1 MIIEEVEMGKRFT
14 DSGMWDR
21 PWFRKLKPAEKCA
34 IRYIL
39 DKCDNV
45 GVWIPDFETAEFFIG
60 ETVDWDSLPNKV
72 NGNVKVLDNGKW
84 WVVDFVKFQH
94 ADLFSGSRSNACLSY
109 IKLLRDHGLL
119 DSFPELF
126 QALPKPCPSQGLAPK
141 ERVQVRVK
149 ERVKEKEEEE
159 TFKSEVNEVFEY
171 FRTKTGS
178 QVLSTTKPLREK
190 IHARLAEGYTVDQ
203 CKRAIAFVYAD
214 KKDNPEQKKYIRIET
229 IFAPTKFPGY
239 LDAQLRYSEGEK

>member
-1 MIIEEVEMGKRFT
+1 MARKRMIDPKIWESEQVMSLCSDAFKLYIYLINHADDEGRMVVSYNMIKSRCFPVKNNIPVKKVEEHILHMAEISLILLYTDDTTIYLQHPNWNIYQTINHPTSSKLPPFT
-14 DSGMWDR
+14 EDYRS
-21 PWFRKLKPAEKCA
+21 
-34 IRYIL
+34 IT
-39 DKCDNV
+39 V
-45 GVWIPDFETAEFFIG
+45 GVPPKLIKDNI
-60 ETVDWDSLPNKV
+60 SKV
-72 NGNVKVLDNGKW
+72 NI
-84 WVVDFVKFQH
+84 
-94 ADLFSGSRSNACLSY
+94 R
-109 IKLLRDHGLL
+109 
-119 DSFPELF
+119 E
-126 QALPKPCPSQGLAPK
+126 
-141 ERVQVRVK
+141 ERG
-149 ERVKEKEEEE
+149 
-159 TFKSEVNEVFEY
+159 SEVDEVFEY